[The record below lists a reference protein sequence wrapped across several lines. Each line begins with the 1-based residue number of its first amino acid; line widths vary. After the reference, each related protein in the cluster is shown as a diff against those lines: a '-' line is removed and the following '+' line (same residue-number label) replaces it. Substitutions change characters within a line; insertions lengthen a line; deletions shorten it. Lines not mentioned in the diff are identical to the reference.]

1 LAGWK
6 RELGDSLKS
15 PIGVKGESMT
25 PIENI
30 PVDIHCG
37 DYKPEDWRKHPE
49 PDDIDA
55 DDDEDL
61 PCPPDVE
68 MVLGFNPDE
77 EDVEEATDEA

>member
-1 LAGWK
+1 M
-6 RELGDSLKS
+6 
-15 PIGVKGESMT
+15 KGEGMAT
-25 PIENI
+25 IEGI
-30 PVDIHCG
+30 PVDPDWG

-49 PDDIDA
+49 AANSDA

-77 EDVEEATDEA
+77 VD